1 MAQSKLPDGELAF
14 MYFPENYRWSHGML
28 GALSTAPWGGAEID
42 EVHRIGLRI
51 KDHLG
56 DDEVWF
62 REWTG
67 EAERLEA
74 IGNEKAAAGH
84 AHSASAYLLRA
95 ALYAQI
101 GERFLHPKT
110 EASQA
115 AYKNSVEVFKK
126 AASLMTRP
134 RMEHCLLYTSDA
146 ADE

>member
-74 IGNEKAAAGH
+74 IGNETITQVRAEKTRGAGNEDSFH
-84 AHSASAYLLRA
+84 PRTVLRPMLL
-95 ALYAQI
+95 
-101 GERFLHPKT
+101 
-110 EASQA
+110 
-115 AYKNSVEVFKK
+115 
-126 AASLMTRP
+126 
-134 RMEHCLLYTSDA
+134 
-146 ADE
+146 